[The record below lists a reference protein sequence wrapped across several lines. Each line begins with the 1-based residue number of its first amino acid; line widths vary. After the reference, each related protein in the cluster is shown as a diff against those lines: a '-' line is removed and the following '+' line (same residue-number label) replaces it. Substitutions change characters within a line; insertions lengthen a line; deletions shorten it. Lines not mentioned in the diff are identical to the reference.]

1 MSLGTAILEADRSA
15 FLAINGAHHPWADAF
30 FWQVSRLELWIPLYV
45 FFLVLLQRRWGWR
58 GLAWAVP
65 VIGLM
70 VLCTD
75 TGSVVLFKNT
85 VQRLRP
91 SHAAD
96 LQGLVHLVRDEN
108 GQLFTGGAFGF
119 VSSHASNHFGI
130 ASFMVGILQNRPR
143 WALPL
148 LFGWAGLIAFSRV
161 YLGVHYPG
169 DVIVGGIYGA
179 FVGLLAYRLF
189 LYIHQRFS
197 AP

>member
-1 MSLGTAILEADRSA
+1 MSLLDRLVEIDRAA
-15 FLAINGAHHPWADAF
+15 FLAINGAHAPWADGVMVLASAMPTWF
-30 FWQVSRLELWIPLYV
+30 PVYALL
-45 FFLVLLQRRWGWR
+45 LVVLQRRYGWAAF
-58 GLAWAVP
+58 AWCLP
-65 VIGLM
+65 VIALM
-70 VLCTD
+70 ILCSD
-75 TGSVVLFKNT
+75 SGSVVLFKNT

-91 SHAAD
+91 CHEPA
-96 LQGLVHLVRDEN
+96 LQGLVRLVD
-108 GQLFTGGAFGF
+108 GHCGGRFGF

-169 DVIVGGIYGA
+169 DVIVGGLYGA
-179 FVGLLAYRLF
+179 FIGLLAFRLF
-189 LYIHQRFS
+189 LFLHQRFS

>member
-15 FLAINGAHHPWADAF
+15 FLAINGAHSPWADAF

-58 GLAWAVP
+58 GLAWSVP

-119 VSSHASNHFGI
+119 VSSHATNHFGI
-130 ASFMVGILQNRPR
+130 AAFMVGILQGTPR
-143 WALPL
+143 WAMPL

>member
-15 FLAINGAHHPWADAF
+15 FLAINGAHSAWADAF
-30 FWQVSRLELWIPLYV
+30 FWQVSRLELWIPLYA

-65 VIGLM
+65 VIALM

-75 TGSVVLFKNT
+75 TGSVLLFKNT

-91 SHAAD
+91 SHAPE
-96 LQGLVHLVRDEN
+96 LQGLVHLLPDER
-108 GQLFTGGAFGF
+108 GELYRGGLYGF
-119 VSSHASNHFGI
+119 VSSHATNHFGI
-130 ASFMVGILQNRPR
+130 AAFMVGILQGAPR

-148 LFGWAGLIAFSRV
+148 LFAWAALISFSRV

-169 DVIVGGIYGA
+169 DVIVGGIYGT

-189 LYIHQRFS
+189 LFLHQRFTT
-197 AP
+197 P